1 MQLCAAAPRAPAL
14 RRPAPRVRRSRCVP
28 CGASAG
34 RLGDTAVVVGA
45 SLGGVLSAAALSPHF
60 RRVLVLDRDAAL
72 PGVGDSPGFAPRRG
86 VPQSS
91 QPHVLFAR
99 GLSEL
104 ELALPGVT
112 ADALA
117 AGALRVDWASDFK
130 VWAGGA
136 WAAQS
141 ERGQGQS
148 QGGEVASLTC
158 SRYLLE
164 SAARRRLAATARNVE
179 FRPKARVA
187 SLLRDGDAVCG
198 VVLDNDEALTA
209 ALTVDAAGRG
219 SCCAAWLAQAG
230 FPDAVAAPA
239 AATVDGGLRY
249 ATRVFRLP
257 PGVAEDDDSLG
268 FKVLLLSHEA
278 PSARRLGYAAR
289 LEGGRLVAT
298 LGGYERDAPPLDD
311 AGWRAFA
318 ASLPGDG
325 AFLAALRDAQPEAG
339 YEVAQAHAAT
349 ANIRRTFRPVPGL
362 VHVGDAA
369 LALCPAYGQGMTMAA
384 LAAAALRNA
393 AAKAADDVA
402 AGRADAAAALATLA
416 AATAEPMPEARA
428 AWALAA
434 GQDAAFPAAVVSSSD
449 DADGGAVKAKKAAM
463 PPPLAW
469 YVAALRRRAAADP
482 DVWRAML
489 RVAHLLAPPQ
499 SLFAPGLA
507 ASVIA
512 AEARDAWRRRRGA
525 PKDAAA

>member
-1 MQLCAAAPRAPAL
+1 MHASQLRGAAPRAPAL
-14 RRPAPRVRRSRCVP
+14 RRPAPRAHRARCVTY
-28 CGASAG
+28 AAAAG

-45 SLGGVLSAAALSPHF
+45 SLGGVLSAAALSPF
-60 RRVLVLDRDAAL
+60 FGRVVVLDRDGAL
-72 PGVGDSPGFAPRRG
+72 PGVGDAPRFAPRRG

-99 GLSEL
+99 GLEEL
-104 ELALPGVT
+104 EKALPGVT
-112 ADALA
+112 ADVLA
-117 AGALRVDWASDFK
+117 AGALRVDWAAEFR

-141 ERGQGQS
+141 ERS
-148 QGGEVASLTC
+148 AGGEVASLTC

-164 SAARRRLAATARNVE
+164 SAARRRLAETARNVE
-179 FRPKARVA
+179 FRPNARVA
-187 SLLRDGDAVCG
+187 GLLRAGEAVGG
-198 VVLDNDEALTA
+198 VLLDTGETVPA

-230 FPDAVAAPA
+230 FPADVAAPA

-249 ATRVFRLP
+249 ATRVFSLP
-257 PGVAEDDDSLG
+257 PDVAADEDALG

-325 AFLAALRDAQPEAG
+325 AFLRALRGAQPEAG
-339 YEVAQAHAAT
+339 FEVAQAHAAT
-349 ANIRRTFRPVPGL
+349 ANVRRAFRAVPGL
-362 VHVGDAA
+362 AHVGDAA

-384 LAAAALRNA
+384 LAAAALRDA

-402 AGRADAAAALATLA
+402 AGRADAPAALAALA
-416 AATAEPMPEARA
+416 AATAAPMPEASA

-449 DADGGAVKAKKAAM
+449 EQNSAAKPKKAAM

-469 YVAALRRRAAADP
+469 YVAALRRRAATDP
-482 DVWRAML
+482 AVWRAML

-499 SLFAPGLA
+499 SLFAPQLA

-512 AEARDAWRRRRGA
+512 AEARDAWQRRQGT